1 MKRLFRAAL
10 ALAFIF
16 AAPAG
21 ASGLELTNQ
30 LKAHPSPYLAQH
42 GSDPVAWQ
50 EWGDAVFERA
60 LAENKLVYVSVGYF
74 SCHWC
79 HVMQRESYND
89 SRIASQL
96 NKDFIPVKVDR
107 ELEPALD
114 DALMAFVQRTQGR
127 GGWPLNVFLTPEG
140 YPLYAVLYVPP
151 DSFAQVISKLQGMW
165 QQDPGRISEIARQTG
180 PQGFADK
187 STVFEATQ
195 IATLGNAFEQ
205 TALSIADTMEG
216 GFGNQS
222 RFPYAPQLA
231 YLLERYAA
239 RPTAEVRE
247 VLETT
252 LDAMGRRGL
261 HDHVEGGFFR
271 YTTDPSWSVPH
282 FEKMLYDNAQL
293 SHLYLSAADVLG
305 REDYRAIGFATLDFM
320 LARMAGDDQGFV
332 ASLSAVDDQQRE
344 GAFYLY
350 DNETLLNTLTPEEL
364 QATQLIWSLPAS
376 PAFEFGHL
384 LVNQA
389 PVEVVAAT
397 LKLDIG
403 QTIDLVMAA
412 MEKLKALRDERILP
426 VDSKRLAGWNALA
439 LKAFIEGA
447 KQSQNPAYAKAARGI
462 RDYLINT
469 LWQGDQLNRA
479 LEQGRAIGTVS
490 LSDYAYV
497 AEALAEYGR
506 WQQSRVEFE
515 VAQAIAR
522 AAWRDFYEANGWRRE
537 TRSLLKGAELEETL
551 RDETL
556 PAPDAV
562 LISLSLALAAELDDA
577 DLAEKARAAINRAY
591 DVVLTDSFF
600 YPSRIRALERSL
612 TAEN

>member
-1 MKRLFRAAL
+1 MKRFSRAAL
-10 ALAFIF
+10 AFAFIV
-16 AAPAG
+16 AAPVG
-21 ASGLELTNQ
+21 ASDLELTNQ

-42 GSDPVAWQ
+42 GNDPVAWQ
-50 EWGDAVFERA
+50 EWNEAVFEKAR
-60 LAENKLVYVSVGYF
+60 AENKLVYVSVGYF

-89 SRIASQL
+89 ARIASQL
-96 NKDFIPVKVDR
+96 NQDFIPVKVDR
-107 ELEPALD
+107 ELQPALD

-151 DSFAQVISKLQGMW
+151 DSFAQVVSKLQGMW
-165 QQDPGRISEIARQTG
+165 AQDSARISEIARQTG
-180 PQGFADK
+180 PEGYADP
-187 STVFEATQ
+187 SMVFEATQ
-195 IATLGNAFEQ
+195 VATLGNAFEQ
-205 TALSIADTMEG
+205 TALSVADTMEG

-222 RFPYAPQLA
+222 RFPYVPQLT

-239 RPTAEVRE
+239 RPTAPVRE

-293 SHLYLSAADVLG
+293 ALLYLKAADVLG
-305 REDYRAIGFATLDFM
+305 REDYRAVGFATLDFM
-320 LARMAGDDQGFV
+320 LARMASDERAFV
-332 ASLSAVDDQQRE
+332 ASLSAVDDQERE

-350 DNETLLNTLTPEEL
+350 DNDTLAQTLSADEL
-364 QATQLIWSLPAS
+364 RATRLIWSLPAS
-376 PAFEFGHL
+376 PSFEFGHL

-389 PVEVVAAT
+389 PVEIVAAE
-397 LKLDIG
+397 LKLDID
-403 QTIDLVMAA
+403 QTIDLVMSA
-412 MEKLKALRDERILP
+412 MEKLKALRAERSLP
-426 VDSKRLAGWNALA
+426 VDGKRLAGWNALA

-447 KQSQNPAYAKAARGI
+447 KQSRHPPYVQAAIEI
-462 RDYLINT
+462 RDYLTDT
-469 LWQGDQLNRA
+469 LWRDGVLVRA
-479 LEQGRAIGTVS
+479 REQGRAIGTVS
-490 LSDYAYV
+490 LSDYAY
-497 AEALAEYGR
+497 AADALAEFGEWR
-506 WQQSRVEFE
+506 KSETDLDT
-515 VAQAIAR
+515 AHAIAR
-522 AAWRDFYEANGWRRE
+522 AAWQVFHEANGWRRE
-537 TRSLLKGAELEETL
+537 SDSLLKGATLEETL

-562 LISLSLALAAELDDA
+562 LISLSLMLAEARSDDALAQN
-577 DLAEKARAAINRAY
+577 ARAAINRAY
-591 DVVLTDSFF
+591 DVVLTDAFF

-612 TAEN
+612 ASKK